1 MCAAAGRLLGNGSPP
16 GARARPPLGP
26 EAPATGLPGCPPTA
40 GRPRWSRGTV
50 LQNRKETHRSRSGRA
65 ARVSS
70 APGLR
75 RGWRRRVP
83 GAGAWSVRAPSP
95 LRRTQGAGRRA
106 QAVKGV
112 AQGPGI
118 ARGPQRCASD
128 CELEREPLHWWTD
141 EQRASGAQRGVYDN

>member
-83 GAGAWSVRAPSP
+83 AQGPGARVRLP
-95 LRRTQGAGRRA
+95 LCAGRRA

-118 ARGPQRCASD
+118 ARGPRRCASG
-128 CELEREPLHWWTD
+128 CELEREPLRWWTD